1 MGNKKNKS
9 SNAHANAVKRYDDK
23 TYDFCGVK
31 LKKGIKPAILEAGY
45 TINGYIT
52 RAVLNQMEADGITI
66 CPSEESE

>member
-1 MGNKKNKS
+1 MGKLSEKKKI
-9 SNAHANAVKRYDDK
+9 SNKRYDDK

-66 CPSEESE
+66 CPPEDSE